1 MSLNEQWFTEIH
13 QPTGSAFS
21 LHITAKLQEVQ
32 TPFQKIIIYDTLE
45 FGRLM
50 VIDGCIMLSSREN
63 FIYHEMIS
71 HPALFIHAD
80 PLQVVIIGGGDC
92 GTLREVLKHPIE
104 KVTQI
109 DIDVQVTRLSERY
122 FPELC
127 ESNNDIRARLLFKDG
142 VAWVNTAP
150 RNSADIIIVDSTD
163 PIGHAKDLFSL
174 EFYRQCRRILKS
186 EGILVQQSESPL
198 FHLDLLQTM
207 YKTLFAAG
215 FKTVRSLHF
224 PQCVY
229 PSGWWTA
236 TLASDRNIDAFR
248 IEAVQHKSFKTEY
261 YNADIHQASF
271 ILPTFLKE
279 ALCLIPTDCHSERS
293 EESYS

>member
-32 TPFQKIIIYDTLE
+32 TSFQKIAIYETLE

-63 FIYHEMIS
+63 FIYHEMMS
-71 HPALFIHAD
+71 HPALFIHTN
-80 PLQVVIIGGGDC
+80 PRKIVIIGGGDC

-104 KVTQI
+104 SITQI
-109 DIDVQVTRLSERY
+109 DIDEQVMRLSERY

-127 ESNNDIRARLLFKDG
+127 ESNSDSRAQFLFEDG
-142 VAWVNTAP
+142 IKWMANAHK
-150 RNSADIIIVDSTD
+150 NSVDIIIVDGTD
-163 PIGHAKDLFSL
+163 PVGHAKDLFNID
-174 EFYRQCRRILKS
+174 FYKHCRRVLKS
-186 EGILVQQSESPL
+186 DGILVQQSESPL
-198 FHLDLLQTM
+198 FHLELLKTM
-207 YKTLFAAG
+207 YTDLKATG

-236 TLASDRNIDAFR
+236 TLASDRNLKEFR
-248 IEAVQHKSFKTEY
+248 IDSVQNKPFKTNY

-271 ILPTFLKE
+271 MLPTFLKE
-279 ALCLIPTDCHSERS
+279 TLTLQH
-293 EESYS
+293 Y